1 MRHCIEEMDLGG
13 GIAQR
18 FCFLNAETFSTLPRG
33 FNKTHLTKK
42 KRKLKHKRG
51 EFPSSGRQ
59 EILAELAMPQ
69 AGSFVNGF

>member
-42 KRKLKHKRG
+42 KK
-51 EFPSSGRQ
+51 ESSNTK
-59 EILAELAMPQ
+59 E
-69 AGSFVNGF
+69 VNSLRVGDKKF